1 MRYKVF
7 DVVLLNNGNKA
18 TILEE
23 VDKDHYKVEIVNNDG
38 KTEGII
44 QITDNDI
51 KDCIFKK

>member
-1 MRYKVF
+1 MRYKIF

-23 VDKDHYKVEIVNNDG
+23 VNKSHYKAEIVNNDG
-38 KTEGII
+38 KTEGIM
-44 QITDNDI
+44 QITDNDV